1 MSDRLKLYLR
11 KIDKPDKHKGL
22 LFKAIR
28 QLWKQ
33 WGLEKLKF
41 WKGRNP
47 GEAANVSLATFA
59 LQCLLVWYRESW
71 QWKFGLDRGSHWGI
85 AKLGDFL
92 MAFWFCSAEREREQK
107 KRLEALQTHRLCPP
121 QEICWVLKV
130 LWSLIPKGDLL

>member
-1 MSDRLKLYLR
+1 MSDRSKLYLR

-59 LQCLLVWYRESW
+59 LECLLVWYRESW

-92 MAFWFCSAEREREQK
+92 MAFWFCSAERERERTK
-107 KRLEALQTHRLCPP
+107 EETWSTSNAQTVSPSR
-121 QEICWVLKV
+121 
-130 LWSLIPKGDLL
+130 DLLSAKGALKPHT